1 MGWEI
6 KKKQKQE
13 NDKCLREGNRFRQN
27 FNLYLIRAA
36 IVCIQ
41 NAIRKTVYKEHSSE
55 PEYNQLPFIYRLKL
69 YALFIQ
75 GKH

>member
-27 FNLYLIRAA
+27 FNLYLLRAA
-36 IVCIQ
+36 
-41 NAIRKTVYKEHSSE
+41 YKMRFAKPYIKSTQGNLNIISC
-55 PEYNQLPFIYRLKL
+55 PL
-69 YALFIQ
+69 YT
-75 GKH
+75 G